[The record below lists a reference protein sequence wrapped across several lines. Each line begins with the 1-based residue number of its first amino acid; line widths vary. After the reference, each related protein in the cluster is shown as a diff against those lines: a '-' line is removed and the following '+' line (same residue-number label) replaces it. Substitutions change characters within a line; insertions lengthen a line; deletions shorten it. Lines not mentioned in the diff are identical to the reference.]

1 MACSQVDRARY
12 HASTAIQPPST
23 GVFHFT
29 QCSANHSI
37 PIGRASWSGLAQSVF
52 SAPARHSS
60 SINSMCISATRRY
73 AKNALHYVQFPI
85 MCRAQMRRPVR
96 LCAWVSARS
105 ATAHNSEV
113 LQELHQLI
121 RGLVPETFRFCR
133 LQPIERTLFHGEVC
147 FDIHVCR
154 CRALVAEP
162 ESDHSDIDTGLE
174 QMHSRGVPTM
184 YPET

>member
-1 MACSQVDRARY
+1 M
-12 HASTAIQPPST
+12 
-23 GVFHFT
+23 
-29 QCSANHSI
+29 
-37 PIGRASWSGLAQSVF
+37 F
-52 SAPARHSS
+52 SSRLCAVPRCADP
-60 SINSMCISATRRY
+60 
-73 AKNALHYVQFPI
+73 L
-85 MCRAQMRRPVR
+85 R

-174 QMHSRGVPTM
+174 QMHSRGVATM